1 MDELFA
7 GKKEAALYQFTIDSL
22 ARIIES
28 GVDVGMVQ
36 VGNEINNGMSGEKD
50 VSVVNKLL
58 KEGVR
63 AVRNLAKKYKK
74 I

>member
-1 MDELFA
+1 
-7 GKKEAALYQFTIDSL
+7 
-22 ARIIES
+22 
-28 GVDVGMVQ
+28 MVQ

-63 AVRNLAKKYKK
+63 AVRNLAKNTKRYKSCTSLYTYQGC
-74 I
+74 